1 MPPSSSCGPHTEL
14 VANNAIRVTRCAC
27 GTVHVTL
34 IASGVTLRMSLDAF
48 RAASAGMKAATERL
62 DDAPHLGGATIN

>member
-1 MPPSSSCGPHTEL
+1 MSNTCGSHTEL

-27 GTVHVTL
+27 GTVHMTL

-48 RAASAGMKAATERL
+48 RAAAAGMKSATERL
-62 DDAPHLGGATIN
+62 DASHVGGATIN